1 MDYTPPTDHHK
12 SILKLIRINDTSKQL
27 KWIYGA
33 FRNVNTGKTRQRKQ
47 YGIAQDNLESILS
60 SSERLFNGI

>member
-1 MDYTPPTDHHK
+1 MDYTPHTDRRK

-33 FRNVNTGKTRQRKQ
+33 FRSANTGKTRRRKQ

-60 SSERLFNGI
+60 PSERLFNGI